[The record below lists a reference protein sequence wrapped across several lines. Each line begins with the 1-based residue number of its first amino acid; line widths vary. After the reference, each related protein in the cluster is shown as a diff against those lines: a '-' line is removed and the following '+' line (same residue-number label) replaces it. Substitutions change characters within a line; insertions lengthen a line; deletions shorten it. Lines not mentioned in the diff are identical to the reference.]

1 MQNDKIYIK
10 IKIRINK
17 CGAFYGKGNNVIF
30 KIRGGINMEV
40 NNVII
45 ENMDNPHELE
55 RMYRKDPKAFKKS
68 FSQAWD
74 ENPDSQVLGAW
85 YERLHFKETAN
96 TEKPSLFQKG
106 FFFMGILAILAG
118 LSTRVIFHFVEQ
130 GAIAPINLAF
140 GVIPFIAAYFV
151 YNNTP
156 KKSIIYFLAALFLI
170 SGLYLNMLPLNYKDS
185 SILAYLHLPIFLW
198 VLVGLAFTGNEY
210 SKGSTRLAYIKFNLE
225 YCILYASMAVSGMV
239 LAALTM
245 QLFRFVDL
253 NIEDF
258 YFSNVILFGAAALA
272 IVAAYLASMNLKLA
286 KNITP
291 YISKIFSPLVLI
303 TLLIYLITVIWV
315 GKNPFLD
322 RNFLM
327 AFNGILLGVLAVTIF
342 SIVESDSDERKNI
355 SDYIN
360 FALIVLALIIDTVA
374 LSAIVFRLSSYGIT
388 PNRLAVLGVNILI
401 WANLIWI
408 MLSYMRFL
416 QNKSGPTAIQDAVTK
431 YLPIYGLW
439 AAFVIFTFPIMFN

>member
-1 MQNDKIYIK
+1 
-10 IKIRINK
+10 
-17 CGAFYGKGNNVIF
+17 
-30 KIRGGINMEV
+30 
-40 NNVII
+40 
-45 ENMDNPHELE
+45 
-55 RMYRKDPKAFKKS
+55 
-68 FSQAWD
+68 
-74 ENPDSQVLGAW
+74 
-85 YERLHFKETAN
+85 
-96 TEKPSLFQKG
+96 
-106 FFFMGILAILAG
+106 MGMLAILAG
-118 LSTRVIFHFVEQ
+118 ISTRIIFYFVEQ
-130 GAIAPINLAF
+130 EVIAPINLAF
-140 GVIPFIAAYFV
+140 GVIPFIVAYFV
-151 YNNTP
+151 YHNTP
-156 KKSIIYFLAALFLI
+156 KKSIIYSLIALFLI
-170 SGLYLNMLPLNYKDS
+170 SGIYLNTLPLNYKDS
-185 SILAYLHLPIFLW
+185 IILAYLHLPIFLW
-198 VLVGLAFTGNEY
+198 ILSGLAFTGNEY

-225 YCILYASMAVSGMV
+225 YALLYASMAVSGMI
-239 LAALTM
+239 LAVFTM
-245 QLFRFVDL
+245 RLFSFVDL
-253 NIEDF
+253 DIGEF
-258 YFSNVILFGAAALA
+258 YFSNVVLFGAAALA
-272 IVAAYLASMNLKLA
+272 IVAAYLVSMNLKLA

-342 SIVESDSDERKNI
+342 SIVESDSDEKKNI

-408 MLSYMRFL
+408 MFSYMRFL

-439 AAFVIFTFPIMFN
+439 AAFVIFTFPIIFN

>member
-1 MQNDKIYIK
+1 MLNDKIYIK
-10 IKIRINK
+10 IKNRINK

-30 KIRGGINMEV
+30 KIGGGINMEV

-106 FFFMGILAILAG
+106 FLFMGILAILAG
-118 LSTRVIFHFVEQ
+118 LSTRGIFHFVEQ

-439 AAFVIFTFPIMFN
+439 AAFVIFTFPIIF

>member
-1 MQNDKIYIK
+1 MQNNKIYIK

-17 CGAFYGKGNNVIF
+17 CVAFYGKGNNVVF
-30 KIRGGINMEV
+30 KIRGGITMDI
-40 NNVII
+40 NNLIV
-45 ENMDNPHELE
+45 ENIDNPHELE

-68 FSQAWD
+68 FSQAWAQ
-74 ENPDSQVLGAW
+74 NPDSQVLGAW

-106 FFFMGILAILAG
+106 FLFMGILAILAG

-140 GVIPFIAAYFV
+140 GVIPFIAAYFI

-185 SILAYLHLPIFLW
+185 IILAYLHFPIFLW

-258 YFSNVILFGAAALA
+258 YFSNVVLFGAAALA
-272 IVAAYLASMNLKLA
+272 IVAAYLVSMNLKLA

-291 YISKIFSPLVLI
+291 YIAKIFSPLVLI
-303 TLLIYLITVIWV
+303 TLLLYLITVIWV

-322 RNFLM
+322 RNFLIV
-327 AFNGILLGVLAVTIF
+327 FNGILLGVLAVTIF
-342 SIVESDSDERKNI
+342 SIIESDSDEKKNI

-360 FALIVLALIIDTVA
+360 FALIVLALIIDSVA

-388 PNRLAVLGVNILI
+388 PNRLAALGVNILI

-416 QNKSGPTAIQDAVTK
+416 QNKSGPSAIQDAVTK

-439 AAFVIFTFPIMFN
+439 AAFVIFTFPIIFN

>member
-1 MQNDKIYIK
+1 MRNDKIYIK

-106 FFFMGILAILAG
+106 FLFMGILAILAG

-130 GAIAPINLAF
+130 EAIAPINLAF
-140 GVIPFIAAYFV
+140 GVIPFIAAYFI

-342 SIVESDSDERKNI
+342 SIVESESDEKKNI

-408 MLSYMRFL
+408 MFSYMRFL

-439 AAFVIFTFPIMFN
+439 AAFVIFTFPIIFN

>member
-1 MQNDKIYIK
+1 MNDH
-10 IKIRINK
+10 NL
-17 CGAFYGKGNNVIF
+17 
-30 KIRGGINMEV
+30 
-40 NNVII
+40 II

-55 RMYRKDPKAFKKS
+55 RMYRKDPKAFRKS

-74 ENPDSQVLGAW
+74 ENLDSQVLAAW

-96 TEKPSLFQKG
+96 KEKVSLFQKG
-106 FFFMGILAILAG
+106 FLFMGMLAILAG
-118 LSTRVIFHFVEQ
+118 LSTRIIFHFVEQ
-130 GAIAPINLAF
+130 EAIAPINLAF
-140 GVIPFIAAYFV
+140 GVIPFIVVYFI

-156 KKSIIYFLAALFLI
+156 KKSITYFLAALFLI
-170 SGLYLNMLPLNYKDS
+170 AGLYLNMLPLNYKDS
-185 SILAYLHLPIFLW
+185 SILAYLHLPILLW
-198 VLVGLAFTGNEY
+198 VLLGLAFTGNEY

-225 YCILYASMAVSGMV
+225 YCLLYASMAVSGMI
-239 LAALTM
+239 LAIFTM
-245 QLFRFVDL
+245 RLFSFVDL
-253 NIEDF
+253 DIGEF
-258 YFSNVILFGAAALA
+258 YFSNVVLFGAAALA
-272 IVAAYLASMNLKLA
+272 VVAAYLVSLNLKLA

-303 TLLIYLITVIWV
+303 TLFIYLITVIWV

-342 SIVESDSDERKNI
+342 SIVESDSDEKKSI

-408 MLSYMRFL
+408 MFSYMRFL

-439 AAFVIFTFPIMFN
+439 AAFVIFTFPIIFN

>member
-1 MQNDKIYIK
+1 M
-10 IKIRINK
+10 
-17 CGAFYGKGNNVIF
+17 NNH
-30 KIRGGINMEV
+30 NL
-40 NNVII
+40 II
-45 ENMDNPHELE
+45 ENIDNPHELE

-68 FSQAWD
+68 FSQAWAQK
-74 ENPDSQVLGAW
+74 PDSQVLGAW

-96 TEKPSLFQKG
+96 AEKKSSFQKG
-106 FFFMGILAILAG
+106 FLFMGMLAILAG
-118 LSTRVIFHFVEQ
+118 ISTRIIFYFVEQ
-130 GAIAPINLAF
+130 EAIAPINLAF
-140 GVIPFIAAYFV
+140 GVIPFIVAYFV
-151 YNNTP
+151 YKNTP
-156 KKSIIYFLAALFLI
+156 KKSIIYSLIALFLI
-170 SGLYLNMLPLNYKDS
+170 SGIYLNTLPLNYKDS
-185 SILAYLHLPIFLW
+185 IILAYLHLPIFLW
-198 VLVGLAFTGNEY
+198 ILVGFAFTGNEY

-225 YCILYASMAVSGMV
+225 YALLYASMAVSGMI
-239 LAALTM
+239 LAVFTM
-245 QLFRFVDL
+245 RLFSFVDL
-253 NIEDF
+253 DIGEF
-258 YFSNVILFGAAALA
+258 YFSNVVLFGAAALA
-272 IVAAYLASMNLKLA
+272 IVAAYLVSMNLKLA

-342 SIVESDSDERKNI
+342 SIVESDSDEKKNI

-408 MLSYMRFL
+408 MFSYMRFL
-416 QNKSGPTAIQDAVTK
+416 QSKSGPTAIQDAVTK
-431 YLPIYGLW
+431 YLPIYGFW
-439 AAFVIFTFPIMFN
+439 AAFVIFTFPIIFN

>member
-1 MQNDKIYIK
+1 MSEVLLL
-10 IKIRINK
+10 
-17 CGAFYGKGNNVIF
+17 KGNNLIF
-30 KIRGGINMEV
+30 KIRGGITMNS
-40 NNVII
+40 NNLIVK
-45 ENMDNPHELE
+45 NMDNPHELE
-55 RMYRKDPKAFKKS
+55 KMYRKDPKAFKKA

-74 ENPDSQVLGAW
+74 QNPDSQVLGAW
-85 YERLHFKETAN
+85 YERLHFKEKVN
-96 TEKPSLFQKG
+96 KEKTSLFQKG
-106 FFFMGILAILAG
+106 FLFMGLLAILAG
-118 LSTRVIFHFVEQ
+118 ISTRIIFHFVEQ
-130 GAIAPINLAF
+130 EAIAPINLAF

-156 KKSIIYFLAALFLI
+156 KKSIIYSLAALFLI
-170 SGLYLNMLPLNYKDS
+170 SGMYLNTLPVNYKDS
-185 SILAYLHLPIFLW
+185 TILAYLHLPIFLW

-210 SKGSTRLAYIKFNLE
+210 LKGSIRLAYIKFNLE
-225 YCILYASMAVSGMV
+225 YCLLYGSMAVSGMI
-239 LAALTM
+239 LAVFTM
-245 QLFRFVDL
+245 RLFSFVDL
-253 NIEDF
+253 DIGEF
-258 YFSNVILFGAAALA
+258 YFSNVVLFGAAALA
-272 IVAAYLASMNLKLA
+272 IVTAYLVSMNLKLA

-342 SIVESDSDERKNI
+342 SIVESDSDEKKNI

-360 FALIVLALIIDTVA
+360 FSLIVLALIIDTVA

-408 MLSYMRFL
+408 MFAYMRFL
-416 QNKSGPTAIQDAVTK
+416 QNKSGLKAIQDAVTK
-431 YLPIYGLW
+431 YLPIYGIW
-439 AAFVIFTFPIMFN
+439 ATFVIFTFPIIFN

>member
-1 MQNDKIYIK
+1 MHS
-10 IKIRINK
+10 
-17 CGAFYGKGNNVIF
+17 NNLIV
-30 KIRGGINMEV
+30 K
-40 NNVII
+40 
-45 ENMDNPHELE
+45 NMDNPHELE
-55 RMYRKDPKAFKKS
+55 KMYRKDPKAFKKS

-74 ENPDSQVLGAW
+74 QNPDSQVLGAW
-85 YERLHFKETAN
+85 YERLHFKDTAN
-96 TEKPSLFQKG
+96 TEKKSLFQKG
-106 FFFMGILAILAG
+106 FLFMGLLAILAG
-118 LSTRVIFHFVEQ
+118 ISTRIIFHFVEQ
-130 GAIAPINLAF
+130 EAIAPINLAF
-140 GVIPFIAAYFV
+140 GIIPFIAAYFI

-156 KKSIIYFLAALFLI
+156 KKSIIYSLAALFLI
-170 SGLYLNMLPLNYKDS
+170 SGFYLNTLSVNYKDS
-185 SILAYLHLPIFLW
+185 TILAYLHLPILLW
-198 VLVGLAFTGNEY
+198 VLLGLAFTGNEY

-225 YCILYASMAVSGMV
+225 YCLLYASMAVSGMI
-239 LAALTM
+239 LAVFTM
-245 QLFRFVDL
+245 KLFSFVDL
-253 NIEDF
+253 DIGEF
-258 YFSNVILFGAAALA
+258 YFSNVVLFGAAALA
-272 IVAAYLASMNLKLA
+272 VVAAYLVSLNLKLA

-303 TLLIYLITVIWV
+303 TLFIYLITVIWV
-315 GKNPFLD
+315 EKNPFLD

-342 SIVESDSDERKNI
+342 SIVESDSDEKKSI

-408 MLSYMRFL
+408 MFSYMRFL

-439 AAFVIFTFPIMFN
+439 AAFVIFTFPIIFN

>member
-1 MQNDKIYIK
+1 MN
-10 IKIRINK
+10 INNLIVK
-17 CGAFYGKGNNVIF
+17 
-30 KIRGGINMEV
+30 
-40 NNVII
+40 
-45 ENMDNPHELE
+45 NMDNPHELE
-55 RMYRKDPKAFKKS
+55 KMYRKDPKAFKKA

-74 ENPDSQVLGAW
+74 QKPDSQVLGAW
-85 YERLHFKETAN
+85 YERLHFKEKVN
-96 TEKPSLFQKG
+96 KEKTSLFQKG
-106 FFFMGILAILAG
+106 FLFMGLLAILAG
-118 LSTRVIFHFVEQ
+118 ISTRIIFHFVEQ
-130 GAIAPINLAF
+130 EAIAPINLAF

-156 KKSIIYFLAALFLI
+156 KKSIIYSLAALFLI
-170 SGLYLNMLPLNYKDS
+170 SGYYLNTLPVNYKDS
-185 SILAYLHLPIFLW
+185 TILAYLHLPIFLW

-225 YCILYASMAVSGMV
+225 YCLLYASMAVSGMI
-239 LAALTM
+239 LAVFTM
-245 QLFRFVDL
+245 RLFSFVDL
-253 NIEDF
+253 DIGEF
-258 YFSNVILFGAAALA
+258 YFSNVVLFGAAALA
-272 IVAAYLASMNLKLA
+272 IVTAYLVSMNLKLA

-342 SIVESDSDERKNI
+342 SIVESDSDEKKNI

-360 FALIVLALIIDTVA
+360 FSLIVLALIIDTVA

-408 MLSYMRFL
+408 MFAYMRFL
-416 QNKSGPTAIQDAVTK
+416 QNKSGLKAIQDAVTK
-431 YLPIYGLW
+431 YLLIYGLW
-439 AAFVIFTFPIMFN
+439 AAFVIFTFPIIFN